1 MELHLYPTTL
11 SRDRAIRETTRAH
24 GLLFDHRH
32 FTYVE
37 FIERLYRSEKLPGRL
52 IEIPAQIVVV
62 RHSLTA
68 ILGEAPSPGL
78 VTEYRGVIDELKAAG
93 LAVEDVGSAIDRLDP
108 TVSPPTRQGLYQLLE
123 FLLHYQS
130 CLARAGLVDQGDRAL
145 AVIFHLRQHLTA
157 GTSPALLHGVRR
169 IIIHDVYHL
178 SLMHYALI
186 ALLIKLVDEGGI
198 LQHFSTGLNI
208 DAVTFV
214 EFTWQRFVADES
226 LAALVLPEFASP
238 RPRGGNLEALSEQLF
253 TRGQMAHIEPDE
265 TLSIIAA
272 PGRAREVEIIARR
285 IRELLEAGVVPE
297 QIAIVVRHLD
307 QYGDLLESV
316 CRRYQI
322 PLWFRRGI
330 PLFHVPLTKTVFG
343 LLDLADSTYA
353 RDALLKLL
361 TSAYLRP
368 EGSWPDDLVGLVNA
382 SGYLDRSYIGLPELL
397 HAYVRRQQPSEAD
410 TLKIE
415 ALASWIE
422 ALQSVLD
429 DLVVKPRPFLTYLE
443 ALKALLSQLGIF
455 RAMGMHPEVPLH
467 VVQRDRE
474 AIRLI
479 FDTLWTGA
487 EAFHVLENESLT
499 FADFRLLAIDLLRDV
514 SLDQPL
520 PSEGAVRVLG
530 IRDTLGLDFDHV
542 FVPGLADT
550 EFPQHYI
557 EHPVLDDSARRVLN
571 PAARAVLA
579 EKFAGILER
588 RLLGKI
594 LFTTAEKAREEP
606 LLFFL
611 ALETANQT
619 CVLSYPT
626 RTPNGEAI
634 FPSIFV
640 DEVRRHFCETDGP
653 TQLIERP
660 AALPSTPL
668 ASQCMEPGE
677 LLRRAAMTWG
687 IAGADPSRDLTV
699 LDEALRTRGVLVERL
714 RALARIENG
723 RKGYLLNSGATV
735 DLDPAPFGDIGRQID
750 LRQRFLDP
758 QRPWSPTMLE
768 DATTC
773 PFAFFSKHVLQLFPR
788 REPDYDVSPAAL
800 GELAHAILAEFFRRE
815 PPREVSVAVQSMRA
829 IAGELLSQDSSAPSR
844 GHPGFWHVRRAEL
857 MAVLDDLAIY
867 LASQRPDAYRTHYH
881 EYDLSAVTSCG
892 SWSVALRGRVDRVA
906 VREGPAG
913 ITGVLVQDFKYS
925 GNMGR
930 YRDRLDLAAL
940 GQSSFQLPVYLYLTL
955 QQLAQEGYQLA
966 PDAEL
971 RLQYVLLKDPKRK
984 AWDGEVS
991 HTFFALNQVGGLF
1004 DGIRRVT
1011 EMAMAGRFVPQ
1022 PIESKQTCA
1031 YCAYTALC
1039 RYWTSGAGAE
1049 AWRHLEGS
1057 DDGA

>member
-1 MELHLYPTTL
+1 MELHLYSTTL
-11 SRDRAIRETTRAH
+11 SRDQAIRETTRAH

-32 FTYVE
+32 FTYAE
-37 FIERLYRSEKLPGRL
+37 CIERLYRSEKLPGRL
-52 IEIPAQIVVV
+52 IDIPAQTVFV
-62 RHSLTA
+62 RHSLRAT
-68 ILGEAPSPGL
+68 LGEAPSPGL
-78 VTEYRGVIDELKAAG
+78 VLEYRGAIEEIKGAG
-93 LAVEDVGSAIDRLDP
+93 LAVEDVASAMDRLDP
-108 TVSPPTRQGLYQLLE
+108 AVSPPTRQALQQ
-123 FLLHYQS
+123 FLKTLRHYQS
-130 CLARAGLVDQGDRAL
+130 CLARAGLVDQGDRTL

-157 GTSPALLHGVRR
+157 STRPALLHGVRR
-169 IIIHDVYHL
+169 IIVHDLYHL

-198 LQHFSTGLNI
+198 LQHFSSGLNI
-208 DAVTFV
+208 DAVTFA

-226 LAALVLPEFASP
+226 LAALVLPEFARP
-238 RPRGGNLEALSEQLF
+238 RPRGGTLETLSERLF
-253 TRGQMAHIEPDE
+253 TRGSITSLEPDE
-265 TLSIIAA
+265 TCTIIAA

-285 IRELLEAGVVPE
+285 IRELLAAGIVPE
-297 QIAIVVRHLD
+297 QIAIVVRNLG

-353 RDALLKLL
+353 RATLLKLL
-361 TSAYLRP
+361 TSAYIRP
-368 EGSWPDDLVGLVNA
+368 EGAWPDDLVGLVNA
-382 SGYLDRSYIGLPELL
+382 CGYLDRSYVGLPELL

-422 ALQSVLD
+422 ALQTALD
-429 DLVVKPRPFLTYLE
+429 DLLAKPRPFLAYLE
-443 ALKALLSQLGIF
+443 NLKSLLNQLGVF

-479 FDTLWTGA
+479 LDTLWTGA

-499 FADFRLLAIDLLRDV
+499 FADFRLLSIDLLRDV

-557 EHPVLDDSARRVLN
+557 EHPVLDDSARRALN

-611 ALETANQT
+611 ALEAANQT

-626 RTPNGEAI
+626 RTPNGEGI

-640 DEVRRHFCETDGP
+640 DEVRRHFRESDGP
-653 TQLIERP
+653 MQLIERP
-660 AALPSTPL
+660 AALPSTPPL
-668 ASQCMEPGE
+668 SQCLEPGE

-687 IAGADPSRDLTV
+687 NAEAESSGGLTALEEV
-699 LDEALRTRGVLVERL
+699 LSARGVLIERL
-714 RALARIENG
+714 RALARIEFG

-735 DLDPAPFGDIGRQID
+735 DFDPAPFGDIGRQID

-768 DATTC
+768 DATAC
-773 PFAFFSKHVLQLFPR
+773 PFAFFSKHVLRLFPR
-788 REPDYDVSPAAL
+788 MEPDYDISPAVL
-800 GELAHAILAEFFRRE
+800 GEFAHAILAEFFRRE
-815 PPREVSVAVQSMRA
+815 PPREISAAVQHMRT
-829 IAGELLSQDSSAPSR
+829 IAAELLSHHSHAPSR
-844 GHPGFWHVRRAEL
+844 GHPGFWHVRKAEL
-857 MAVLDDLAIY
+857 LAVLDDLAVY

-881 EYDLSAVTSCG
+881 EHDLSGVTSCG
-892 SWSVALRGRVDRVA
+892 AWSVTLQGRVDRVA
-906 VREGPAG
+906 VRQGPSG

-925 GNMGR
+925 GNIGR
-930 YRDRLDLAAL
+930 YRERLALDAL
-940 GQSSFQLPVYLYLTL
+940 GQSSFQLPVYLYLAL
-955 QQLAQEGYQLA
+955 QQLALDGHQLA

-971 RLQYVLLKDPKRK
+971 RLQYLLLKDPKRK

-991 HTFFALNQVGGLF
+991 HTFFAPDQVGGLV

-1022 PIESKQTCA
+1022 PIDSKQTCA
-1031 YCAYTALC
+1031 SCAYTALC

-1049 AWRHLEGS
+1049 AWRHLEVG
-1057 DDGA
+1057 DEGA

>member
-1 MELHLYPTTL
+1 MELHLYPTML
-11 SRDRAIRETTRAH
+11 SRNRAIREMTRAY
-24 GLLFDHRH
+24 GLLFDHRC
-32 FTYVE
+32 FTYAE
-37 FIERLYRSEKLPGRL
+37 LIERLYRSEKLPGRL
-52 IEIPAQIVVV
+52 IEVPAQTVFV

-78 VTEYRGVIDELKAAG
+78 VAEYRSVIDELKGAG
-93 LAVEDVGSAIDRLDP
+93 LAVDDVASAIDRLDP
-108 TVSPPTRQGLYQLLE
+108 AVSSNTRRELQQLLE
-123 FLLHYQS
+123 TLRHYQS

-145 AVIFHLRQHLTA
+145 AVIFYLRQHLSA
-157 GTSPALLHGVRR
+157 GTRPALLHGVRC

-178 SLMHYALI
+178 SLMHYALV
-186 ALLIKLVDEGGI
+186 ALLIKLVDEGGM
-198 LQHFSTGLNI
+198 LQHFSSGLNI
-208 DAVTFV
+208 DAVTFA

-226 LAALVLPEFASP
+226 LAALVLPEFARP
-238 RPRGGNLEALSEQLF
+238 RPRGGNLEVLSERLF
-253 TRGQMAHIEPDE
+253 SRGAIESIEPDG
-265 TLSIIAA
+265 TFMIVAA

-285 IRELLEAGVVPE
+285 IRDLLAAGVFPE
-297 QIAIVVRHLD
+297 QIAIVVRNLD
-307 QYGDLLESV
+307 RYGDRLESV

-322 PLWFRRGI
+322 PLWFRRGM

-343 LLDLADSTYA
+343 LLDLADSTYTRA
-353 RDALLKLL
+353 VLLKLL

-397 HAYVRRQQPSEAD
+397 HTYVRRQQPSEAD

-429 DLVVKPRPFLTYLE
+429 DLVANPRPFLAYLE
-443 ALKALLSQLGIF
+443 TLKLLLSQLGVF

-487 EAFHVLENESLT
+487 EAFHVLENEPLT

-514 SLDQPL
+514 SLDQSP

-530 IRDTLGLDFDHV
+530 VGDTLGLEFDHV
-542 FVPGLADT
+542 FVPGLVDT
-550 EFPQHYI
+550 EFPRHYI
-557 EHPVLDDSARRVLN
+557 EHPVLDDSARRALN
-571 PAARAVLA
+571 PAARTVLA

-611 ALETANQT
+611 ALEAANRT

-626 RTPNGEAI
+626 RTANGEAI

-640 DEVRRHFCETDGP
+640 DEVRRHFRETDGP

-660 AALPSTPL
+660 PALPSTPL
-668 ASQCMEPGE
+668 LSQCVEPGE

-687 IAGADPSRDLTV
+687 IAGAETSGDLTA

-723 RKGYLLNSGATV
+723 RKGYLLSPDLAV
-735 DLDPAPFGDIGRQID
+735 DFDPAPFGDISRQIN
-750 LRQRFLDP
+750 LRHRFLDP
-758 QRPWSPTMLE
+758 QQPWSPTMLE
-768 DATTC
+768 DATAC
-773 PFAFFSKHVLQLFPR
+773 PFAFFSKHVLRLNPR
-788 REPDYDVSPAAL
+788 MEPDYDVSPATL
-800 GELAHAILAEFFRRE
+800 GELAHAILAEFFHRE
-815 PPREVSVAVQSMRA
+815 PPRDVSAAVQHMRA
-829 IAGELLSQDSSAPSR
+829 IAGELLAHHSHALSA
-844 GHPGFWHVRRAEL
+844 GHPGFWHVRKAEL
-857 MAVLDDLAIY
+857 MAVLDALAVY
-867 LASQRPDAYRTHYH
+867 LATQRPDAYRTHYH
-881 EYDLSAVTSCG
+881 EYDLTGVSACG

-906 VREGPAG
+906 VREGPSG

-925 GNMGR
+925 GNIGR
-930 YRDRLDLAAL
+930 YRERLDLAAL
-940 GQSSFQLPVYLYLTL
+940 GQSSFQLPIYLYLTL

-971 RLQYVLLKDPKRK
+971 RLQYLLLKDPKRK
-984 AWDGEVS
+984 AWEGEVS
-991 HTFFALNQVGGLF
+991 HTFFDPDQVGGLI

-1011 EMAMAGRFVPQ
+1011 EMAIAGRFIPH
-1022 PIESKQTCA
+1022 PIESKQTCTS
-1031 YCAYTALC
+1031 CAYAAVC

-1049 AWRHLEGS
+1049 AWRHHEDA